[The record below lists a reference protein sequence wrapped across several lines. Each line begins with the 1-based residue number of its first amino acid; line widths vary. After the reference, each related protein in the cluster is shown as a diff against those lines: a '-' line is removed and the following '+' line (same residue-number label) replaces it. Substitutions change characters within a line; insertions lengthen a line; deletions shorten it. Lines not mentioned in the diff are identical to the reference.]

1 MIDVRAGAACRYCRR
16 SQQQQEEGV
25 SAGIHAL
32 ACFSLATWRP
42 ACFETGRCCPVRL
55 CGLVA
60 CYERCVHKGRRG
72 KSCAERGRTNDRS
85 SHTVVVTH
93 GRQTGRWML
102 FSRYLHQHVDVRR
115 GAEIRCSPTASL
127 APAPQKKTPHEDPAG
142 FRTRPTTTTDTPFP
156 VCSRRSL
163 MRLGVCTSVT
173 HQRFAS
179 WVMSRSPAG
188 DGPFLDPAERDDSR
202 HVGTPRC

>member
-1 MIDVRAGAACRYCRR
+1 M
-16 SQQQQEEGV
+16 
-25 SAGIHAL
+25 
-32 ACFSLATWRP
+32 LATWRP

-60 CYERCVHKGRRG
+60 CYVHKGRRG
-72 KSCAERGRTNDRS
+72 KSYAERGRTNDRS

-102 FSRYLHQHVDVRR
+102 FSRHLHQHVDVRR

-142 FRTRPTTTTDTPFP
+142 FRTRPTSTTDTPCYLY
-156 VCSRRSL
+156 VCSGARL
-163 MRLGVCTSVT
+163 MRLDMHLRDGSAT
-173 HQRFAS
+173 RFTMADES
-179 WVMSRSPAG
+179 FACRRRALSRP
-188 DGPFLDPAERDDSR
+188 SR
-202 HVGTPRC
+202 AR

>member
-1 MIDVRAGAACRYCRR
+1 MLSGTLVRPR
-16 SQQQQEEGV
+16 GV
-25 SAGIHAL
+25 LRAL
-32 ACFSLATWRP
+32 RAQR
-42 ACFETGRCCPVRL
+42 
-55 CGLVA
+55 
-60 CYERCVHKGRRG
+60 
-72 KSCAERGRTNDRS
+72 AERQELRRAKRGGTNDRS
-85 SHTVVVTH
+85 SHTVPGSCSHT
-93 GRQTGRWML
+93 RQATGEGLPQMPQML
-102 FSRYLHQHVDVRR
+102 FSRHLHQHVDVRR

-142 FRTRPTTTTDTPFP
+142 FRTRPTTPTDTPFP